1 MTNSDDTDSVVELRP
16 EGQMPFMACARHEV
30 DGYQETMKEQ
40 GFLNVG
46 ATHASPLLS
55 HQTGTIRACK

>member
-1 MTNSDDTDSVVELRP
+1 MEILEKRIVQKFNKDETRWSGAFHGL
-16 EGQMPFMACARHEV
+16 
-30 DGYQETMKEQ
+30 ETMKEQ

-46 ATHASPLLS
+46 ATHASPLLT